1 MILIFQTG
9 IPFTP
14 SLASPVANTGTGS
27 RPNRVGDASLPN
39 PNLTQWFNTAL
50 DTAGAPWTTP
60 ALYTFGN
67 AGRGILRSP
76 GRTNVDFSI
85 FKEFPIT
92 ERIKLQWRSEFFN
105 IFNHPQFD
113 LPNTNVGTAVAGTI
127 SGTVGT
133 PRDIQFGLRVVF

>member
-1 MILIFQTG
+1 M
-9 IPFTP
+9 
-14 SLASPVANTGTGS
+14 
-27 RPNRVGDASLPN
+27 GDASLPN

-50 DTAGAPWTTP
+50 DTPSAPWTTP

-76 GRTNVDFSI
+76 GRTNFDFSI